1 MRKLGRVSLVLSA
14 FAVAGGLLIFPPSYA
29 QEPPKPVRLIFEAED
44 FKPIEG
50 DWTVKEF
57 GSNYFAATFAV
68 SFLSRGRYLGA
79 PEQGVASRAVRDID
93 VPRDGTFEV
102 WARYEQPY
110 DYSVEFDIEIE
121 QGGKNVFQRG
131 YGRRDAPKLWAF
143 GKGFQPQVLWE
154 WGGGD
159 NIVWEGRDAKASLK
173 KGKATLVLKKGPQ
186 KGDQAARRNVDLV
199 MLTDDEAGIQKQLKE
214 AKYLP
219 LDGWLTQE
227 GDVSF
232 EVMNPAG
239 SSGPLAVK
247 FGPCTEHSP
256 YWVHVRDWPRPQWI
270 GKAFTDAPLKPEQ
283 YLSPGER
290 SASIGVGGFFDALN
304 QFQWKVE
311 VVSPDG
317 KPTAGRKVRLAFSIA
332 SPEGK
337 AIPLR
342 DEEFVVGPDN
352 AVTFFLDSDIR
363 RTRRIR
369 TVEEDLEDLAK
380 FVKGLPKKGRK
391 PEEMLFFGIM
401 DGAVEKPGH
410 IGELSREIAL
420 ALGSNTL
427 PEVKKPARNAL
438 IDVRGVATKELA
450 AYCQKLKQDG
460 KADRLKVVSLG
471 DEILIGDGAK
481 SPDDDPA
488 FRDFLKAKKL
498 RAEDLGLKSLDDAK
512 LEPKDT
518 KSLLYYHS
526 RMFSLER
533 AIAHYKER
541 TDILEAN
548 LPKGIVTGANYSPHP
563 YYWPKE
569 GQWIRAFKRRAMT
582 LPWGEDYAWQIPEAN
597 QQVIGYMLAALRCG
611 AKYHELPIHWYVMP
625 HFPGQT
631 PDNFRRAFYSAI
643 GHGAKQINFFAAVP
657 LSVAY
662 TENYVVSEAKETW
675 KAIHEVVH
683 EAGLFESLVMQ
694 SKPRSAQVAM
704 LISFAQ
710 DLWDTDPAYNHE
722 RKCLYLALRQMQYP
736 VDFVTEEDIQEGKHK
751 DYKTIYLVGNHLERA
766 TANALK
772 EWVKEGG
779 VLTGIA
785 GGGFLDEHNRPMDL
799 LAEVYGATPAP
810 HPLPQG
816 GEGRDT
822 VIMSKQQLAR
832 LKPLDE
838 VTWTEGK
845 KMQFPALA
853 FKQTMKPAEKAVVV
867 ATYADGTPAVVRNTF
882 GKGHTYLFGT
892 FVSSAYVRSAIPLR
906 PWDRG
911 TRPEAFNH
919 FLPTDFSELLDVVTA
934 PCGMGEVRYEVITD
948 HPEVETC
955 ILDAPNGLA
964 VVLINW
970 SPEPQDLRLTL
981 QFVPPA
987 FNFATSVSKGP
998 LNMRRLNQSIVL
1010 RLRVDVADVV
1020 LIEK

>member
-1 MRKLGRVSLVLSA
+1 MRKLGRVFLVLLA
-14 FAVAGGLLIFPPSYA
+14 FAVAGGLLIFLPSHA
-29 QEPPKPVRLIFEAED
+29 QETPKPLRLIVEAED
-44 FKPIEG
+44 FKPVEG
-50 DWTVKEF
+50 DWAVKEF

-79 PEQGVASRAVRDID
+79 PEQGAASKAVREID
-93 VPRDGTFEV
+93 VPRDGAFEV

-121 QGGKNVFQRG
+121 QGGKAVFQRG

-159 NIVWEGRDAKASLK
+159 NIVWEGRDAKVSLK

-186 KGDQAARRNVDLV
+186 KSEQAARRNVDLV
-199 MLTDDEAGIQKQLKE
+199 MLTDDQAGIQKQLKE

-227 GDVSF
+227 GDVF
-232 EVMNPAG
+232 LQVQNPEKAE
-239 SSGPLAVK
+239 SPIAVK
-247 FGPCTEHSP
+247 VGPCTEHSP
-256 YWVHVRDWPRPQWI
+256 YWIHVRDWPKELWVSKQASDKPP
-270 GKAFTDAPLKPEQ
+270 KPEDYLKP
-283 YLSPGER
+283 GEK
-290 SASIGVGGFFDALN
+290 SAAIEVGRFFDTLN
-304 QFQWKVE
+304 QFQWRVN
-311 VVSPDG
+311 VVGPDG
-317 KPTAGRKVRLAFSIA
+317 KPAAGRKLRLSFSPHA
-332 SPEGK
+332 SGK
-337 AIPLR
+337 EPLR
-342 DEEFVVGPDN
+342 DEAFTTGPDGN
-352 AVTFFLDSDIR
+352 VDFFLDSDIR
-363 RTRRIR
+363 RTKRIR
-369 TVEEDLEDLAK
+369 TVDEDLAELAK
-380 FVKGLPKKGRK
+380 LVKSFPKKGRK
-391 PEEMLFFGIM
+391 PEQMLFYGIM
-401 DGAVEKPGH
+401 DGVTEKPGRV
-410 IGELSREIAL
+410 GELSREIAL
-420 ALGSNTL
+420 GLGANTL
-427 PEVKKPARNAL
+427 PQVQNPKQNAL
-438 IDVRGVATKELA
+438 IDVRGVATKDLA
-450 AYCQKLKQDG
+450 AHCQKLKQDG

-471 DEILIGDGAK
+471 DEIHIGDGAK

-488 FRDFLKAKKL
+488 FRDFLNAKKL

-512 LEPKDT
+512 LELKDK

-526 RMFSLER
+526 QMFSLER

-541 TDILEAN
+541 TDLLEAN

-625 HFPGQT
+625 HYPGQT

-643 GHGAKQINFFAAVP
+643 GHGAKQLNFFAAVP

-683 EAGLFESLVMQ
+683 EAGLFEGLVMQ

-710 DLWDTDPAYNHE
+710 DLWDADPAYNHE
-722 RKCLYLALRQMQYP
+722 RKCLYLALRQMQFP
-736 VDFVTEEDIQEGKHK
+736 VDFVTEEDIQEEKHK
-751 DYKTIYLVGNHLERA
+751 DYRTIYIVGNHLERK
-766 TANALK
+766 TAEALK
-772 EWVKEGG
+772 SWVKEGG
-779 VLTGIA
+779 ALAGIA
-785 GGGFLDEHNRPMDL
+785 GGGFLDEHNRPMDVL
-799 LAEVYGATPAP
+799 NEVYGVTKQKVERKDA
-810 HPLPQG
+810 
-816 GEGRDT
+816 
-822 VIMSKQQLAR
+822 VIMSKQQLPR
-832 LKPLDE
+832 LQPLDQ

-845 KMQFPALA
+845 KFQFPALA
-853 FKQTMKPAEKAVVV
+853 FKQTMTPAESAMVL
-867 ATYADGTPAVVRNTF
+867 AQYANGSPAAVRNAF
-882 GKGHTYLFGT
+882 GKGHAQLFGS
-892 FVSSAYVRSAIPLR
+892 FISSAFVREAIPLR

-911 TRPEAFNH
+911 TTPEAFAH
-919 FLPTDFSELLDVVTA
+919 FLPQDFGELIDVVTS
-934 PCGMGEVRYEVITD
+934 PCGLGEVRYEVITD
-948 HPEVETC
+948 HTEVETC

-970 SPEPQDLRLTL
+970 SSEPKDLRLTL
-981 QFVPPA
+981 QYVPPA

-998 LNMRRLNQSIVL
+998 LNMRRLNESIVL
-1010 RLRVDVADVV
+1010 RLKVDVADVV